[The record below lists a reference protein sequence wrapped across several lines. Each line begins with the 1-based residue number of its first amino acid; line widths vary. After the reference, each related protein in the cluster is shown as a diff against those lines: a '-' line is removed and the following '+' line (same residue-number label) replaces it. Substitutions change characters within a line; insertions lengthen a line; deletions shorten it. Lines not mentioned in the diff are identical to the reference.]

1 MRILLKS
8 LLLLFFCVSANAAK
22 IEFVESVPVGTSLD
36 SSYTLKT
43 ENVWVDMMMG
53 AEHSIDL
60 EMFYISNKKD
70 EPLENILYAMK
81 DAAERGVKIRI
92 LTGKIMKKDTLGSLA
107 GLKGRKNIKI
117 RFIDF
122 KKVSGGGIQ
131 HTKFFIIDGERVF
144 IGSQNFDWRAIK
156 HIHELGLKITSKRA
170 AKTFSAVF
178 NADWKMA
185 KSDDKKSVKK
195 LFRSKLN
202 FKPVTKENPEKAK
215 VLEKNEEY
223 YLAFGPK
230 KLLFKGFSIEVDELL
245 SLIKNAEKS
254 ISAQIMSYAITDYD
268 KSRWKKLDKALR
280 KAAKK
285 GIKIKLIFADWAMKP
300 KTDADIKSLA
310 KVKNIS
316 IKISTIPQD
325 KGGFIPYSR
334 VDHCKYM
341 LVDNKISFIS
351 TSNWGKSYFYSSRGA
366 AVIIKGKNSA
376 KVLKDIFNIS
386 WKGPYVKDLDINK
399 AYKPVKK
406 D

>member
-316 IKISTIPQD
+316 IKIST
-325 KGGFIPYSR
+325 
-334 VDHCKYM
+334 
-341 LVDNKISFIS
+341 
-351 TSNWGKSYFYSSRGA
+351 
-366 AVIIKGKNSA
+366 
-376 KVLKDIFNIS
+376 
-386 WKGPYVKDLDINK
+386 
-399 AYKPVKK
+399 
-406 D
+406 